1 MRLEDLKKRLEQ
13 LEAEADICE
22 DEYMQDV
29 LDQEINGLED
39 IIFTMEDN
47 DISSIQSI
55 IVSDIDWDTDGDK
68 EIEKKL
74 PKEVL
79 IPITENN
86 FNLIED
92 WNGDKGY
99 AENICD
105 FLSDNYGYCIY
116 SFSVDIEVD
125 ELDIVKENEEEN
137 ELN

>member
-47 DISSIQSI
+47 DISSIQGI
-55 IVSDIDWDTDGDK
+55 IVSDINWDTDGNK
-68 EIEKKL
+68 EIKKKL

-92 WNGDKGY
+92 WNGC